1 LKALEVNVDQP
12 TRCVLK
18 IAAKSKDFDKL
29 LIMSIDEALLSLGES
44 ARQSIYFHI
53 EKQFNMSRDEIPRDL
68 EHFQIALEKIFGI
81 GSRYIEILI
90 MKNLYSKIGRSL
102 HIEDNKYLEFIKYVE
117 AARQNFCA

>member
-1 LKALEVNVDQP
+1 MDQP